1 MDYLEVRRSAKELAG
16 KLIEELS
23 QAGETLAVAESC
35 TGGLVAH
42 LLTSIPGASG
52 VFSLSAVCYA
62 NEAKSQ
68 MLGVSAEDLELRGAV
83 SGTVA
88 VQMAVGARRLTGA
101 TYGLATTGVAGPGGG
116 TPDKPVGTVWFGLA
130 AGPDVQK
137 ERLQFDGNREEIQM
151 KSAIHAL
158 AMIRRYRERQ

>member
-1 MDYLEVRRSAKELAG
+1 MDDQEVRRSAKELAG

-42 LLTSIPGASG
+42 LLTTIPGSSA
-52 VFSLSAVCYA
+52 VFGLSAVCYA
-62 NEAKSQ
+62 NEAKSRV
-68 MLGVSAEDLELRGAV
+68 LGVSDEDLESCGAV
-83 SGTVA
+83 SETVA
-88 VQMAVGARRLTGA
+88 VQMAMGARRLTGA

-116 TPDKPVGTVWFGLA
+116 TPDKPVGTVWFSLA
-130 AGPDVQK
+130 VGQDVLR
-137 ERLQFDGNREEIQM
+137 ERLQFGGSREQIQM
-151 KSAIHAL
+151 KAAIHAL